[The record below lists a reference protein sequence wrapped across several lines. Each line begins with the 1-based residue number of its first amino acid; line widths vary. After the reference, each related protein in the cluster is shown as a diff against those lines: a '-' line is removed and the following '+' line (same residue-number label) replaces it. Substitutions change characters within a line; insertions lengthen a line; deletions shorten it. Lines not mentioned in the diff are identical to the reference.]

1 MISFQ
6 EVILRLQEYWNRQGC
21 ALLQPIDLEVGAGT
35 SHTATFLRA
44 LGPEPWRAAYVQ
56 PSRRPKDA
64 RYGENPNRLHQ
75 HHQYQVVLK
84 PSPPDIVDVY
94 LGSLRALGIDTL
106 TNDIR
111 FVEDN
116 WENPTLGAWGL
127 GWEVWMNGMEITQFT
142 YFQQVGGLECK
153 PITGEITYGLERLT
167 MYLQDC
173 DNVFDLVYT
182 RWRDGDTE
190 RVLTYG
196 DVFHQNEV
204 EQSQFNFEAAEPA
217 GLLRQF
223 EYFES
228 EAKRLMA
235 AELAL
240 PAYEMVLKAGHTFN
254 LLDARGAISVT
265 ERAAYIGRIRNIS
278 RAVAQSYYDARE
290 RLGFPMLARAQEAA

>member
-64 RYGENPNRLHQ
+64 RFGENPNRLHQ

-84 PSPPDIVDVY
+84 PSPPDIVDIY

-173 DNVFDLVYT
+173 DNVYDLVYT
-182 RWRDGDTE
+182 RWRDGDAE

-204 EQSQFNFEAAEPA
+204 EQSKFNFEAAEPA

-223 EYFES
+223 EYFEA
-228 EAKRLMA
+228 EAQRLMA

-278 RAVAQSYYDARE
+278 RAVAQSYFDARE
-290 RLGFPMLARAQEAA
+290 RLGFPMLASAQEAA

>member
-1 MISFQ
+1 MITFQ

-84 PSPPDIVDVY
+84 PAPTNIVDLY
-94 LGSLRALGIDTL
+94 LGSLRALGIDTEV
-106 TNDIR
+106 NDIR

-116 WENPTLGAWGL
+116 WENPTLGACGL
-127 GWEVWMNGMEITQFT
+127 GWEVWMNGMEVTQFT

-167 MYLQDC
+167 MYLQNC

-182 RWRDGDTE
+182 
-190 RVLTYG
+190 TYG
-196 DVFHQNEV
+196 RILMV
-204 EQSQFNFEAAEPA
+204 
-217 GLLRQF
+217 
-223 EYFES
+223 
-228 EAKRLMA
+228 KRVYS
-235 AELAL
+235 
-240 PAYEMVLKAGHTFN
+240 PMVTSSIKMKSNNRSITLKQVIAPSCSRSLTTLN
-254 LLDARGAISVT
+254 LKPSA
-265 ERAAYIGRIRNIS
+265 
-278 RAVAQSYYDARE
+278 
-290 RLGFPMLARAQEAA
+290 